1 MTSPVT
7 IDNLPK
13 HVAII
18 MDGNG
23 RWAERHR
30 LSRSIGHQ
38 KGANSARRLIE
49 LFIEYKIPFLTLYI
63 FSTENWSR
71 PEDEVSGILKLLE
84 ENLERGLKY
93 ALNKDIKIRHL
104 GRLDRLSPQMQKQI
118 INAQELT
125 KNNNKLTVGLAFNY
139 GSRDE
144 LIDVMQKIIQNGV
157 NVQSINE
164 TVVNKYLYTSDIPDP
179 DLIIRT
185 GGEKRLSNFLLWQAA
200 YSEIYFTSTLW
211 PDFNKREFDKAL
223 IAYSK
228 RERRFGGLSTEQ
240 KYEEKLA

>member
-1 MTSPVT
+1 MQAGS
-7 IDNLPK
+7 
-13 HVAII
+13 
-18 MDGNG
+18 
-23 RWAERHR
+23 
-30 LSRSIGHQ
+30 SI
-38 KGANSARRLIE
+38 
-49 LFIEYKIPFLTLYI
+49 LTLYI

-240 KYEEKLA
+240 KYEEKLF